1 MASPNKHLQE
11 LLQLP
16 LEDRAYAARRLLE
29 SLDDEPPDSSAEEL
43 RAAERLRRA
52 TAVADGTVFAG
63 RYAQP
68 PGSEPAASWAARPV
82 PWP

>member
-52 TAVADGTVFAG
+52 TAVADGTAEAIDDDEV
-63 RYAQP
+63 RRRI
-68 PGSEPAASWAARPV
+68 AARV
-82 PWP
+82 RSIRDG